1 MQKTIFIKIVFFI
14 LVKNF
19 AMHTEQR
26 LKIKL
31 TIGYILLIGIFSLS
45 ILYILRE
52 VKTLNISKEEIVTEN
67 SKVILLSTLINDLY
81 SVENSGRLAL
91 VSQRANDVRLHH
103 QQLDSLIGTISHLK
117 ANSIQDE
124 ILKNKL
130 DTIIDLI
137 QLKRLT
143 FDQVRD
149 VQQKLRQSGVLDQA
163 QVQIRQIQ
171 DSENAISID
180 TIVEKPGFW
189 EKLTTTRKDQKDQ
202 QEQRLQQENQKVIER
217 QKKYF
222 DSLNKATEIIM
233 SQARQAESK
242 LLSDYYQKEALFLNR
257 NKELSQQLQTLLL
270 EVEKIILKNSDITY
284 QTSKAS
290 VDNVS
295 NNIAK
300 AGIVISVIALIFGF
314 VILRDL
320 NKSAKYKEKL
330 EGLNKTME
338 DLVQQ
343 KSFFMAS
350 ISHDMVSPLNSLMGF
365 SSLLKNSLR
374 TRKQKEYLDNI
385 EASTNYIKN
394 MVDDLSLFSNLEYN
408 KIKIKKEQLNVKVLL
423 QDVFNNLKN
432 NAERK
437 NIQLLTEIDENLN
450 QDFYSDTYRIQQI
463 LTNVISNAIK
473 FTHKGSVTVKA
484 KYNKNKVF
492 IEVIDTGIG
501 IKTPNKKEIF
511 GEFIQVHDTN
521 ETMYGGSG
529 LGLNITKRL
538 IDLLYGTIS
547 YESEPEKGTTFYIEI
562 PMQPFENK
570 KVESAEEIEYDN
582 EKKLQN
588 KRILVIDDDPLQLK
602 LLEEIFGSKVKKLTT
617 IENGALAKEILQQET
632 YNLIVTDMQMPHYS
646 GLKVIK
652 DIRSLKEYEKT
663 PVIALTGK
671 IDYDEVEYRNL
682 GFNLY
687 MKKPLNINTL
697 YNTIYKLLRIKPKD
711 TRPVSKEIAASLKY
725 PHFNLTELYTL
736 LDNDEEAVKEILKSF
751 IENARQ
757 DMGKLYTA
765 IENKNPEELKNIAH
779 KMLPMFRQLKMN
791 EVVNQL
797 QTLERSA
804 EAFSIDKLRLTV
816 KQLSEKTEGLLKE
829 LERVIS

>member
-1 MQKTIFIKIVFFI
+1 
-14 LVKNF
+14 
-19 AMHTEQR
+19 MHTEQR

-31 TIGYILLIGIFSLS
+31 TLGYILLIGIFSLS

-67 SKVILLSTLINDLY
+67 TKVILLSSLISDLY
-81 SVENSGRLAL
+81 TVENSGRLAL
-91 VSQRANDVRLHH
+91 VSHSAKDVTQYH
-103 QQLDSLIGTISHLK
+103 QQLDSLIGTINHLK
-117 ANSIQDE
+117 ANSIQDQ

-149 VQQKLRQSGVLDQA
+149 VQQKYQQSDVFIQA
-163 QVQIRQIQ
+163 QTEIKRIQ
-171 DSENAISID
+171 TSDNAIAID
-180 TIVEKPGFW
+180 TVVEKVGW
-189 EKLTTTRKDQKDQ
+189 LEKIVTKREIQQK
-202 QEQRLQQENQKVIER
+202 QRLQEENQKIIAK
-217 QKKYF
+217 QKEYL
-222 DSLNKATEIIM
+222 DSLNKATESILTE
-233 SQARQAESK
+233 ARKVDNK
-242 LLSDYYQKEALFLNR
+242 LLRDYYQKEALFIKR
-257 NKELSQQLQTLLL
+257 NKELSQQLETLLL

-284 QTSKAS
+284 QTSKAI

-300 AGIVISVIALIFGF
+300 AGIVLSVIALIFGF

-320 NKSAKYKEKL
+320 NKSSRYKKKL
-330 EGLNKTME
+330 EELNTSME

-343 KSFFMAS
+343 KSLLMAS

-365 SSLLKNSLR
+365 STLLKNSLR
-374 TRKQKEYLDNI
+374 THKQKEYLDNI
-385 EASTNYIKN
+385 EVSTHYIKN

-408 KIKIKKEQLNVKVLL
+408 NIKIKKERMNFKVLL
-423 QDVFNNLKN
+423 NNILNNLRS
-432 NAERK
+432 NAQRK
-437 NIQLLTEIDENLN
+437 GIQLLAEIDENLN
-450 QDFYSDTYRIQQI
+450 QDFYSDAYRIQQI
-463 LTNVISNAIK
+463 LTNVISNALK
-473 FTHKGSVTVKA
+473 FTHKGNVTVKA
-484 KYNKNKVF
+484 KYSNNIVF

-501 IKTPNKKEIF
+501 IKTKNKKEIF
-511 GEFIQVHDTN
+511 GEFVQVHDTN
-521 ETMYGGSG
+521 ETIYGGSG

-547 YESEPEKGTTFYIEI
+547 YESEPNKGTTFFIEI
-562 PMQPFENK
+562 PIQPFENK
-570 KVESAEEIEYDN
+570 ITENNEEVEYDN

-602 LLEEIFGSKVKKLTT
+602 LIREIFGSKVKKLTT
-617 IENGALAKEILQQET
+617 IENGALAKEILKQET
-632 YNLIVTDMQMPHYS
+632 YHLIVTDMQMPHYS

-652 DIRSLKEYEKT
+652 DIRSLKEYEQT

-671 IDYDEVEYRNL
+671 IDYDETEYQNL

-697 YNTIYKLLRIKPKD
+697 YNTIYKLLRIKPKNVG
-711 TRPVSKEIAASLKY
+711 PVSKTVAANLKY
-725 PHFNLTELYTL
+725 PHFDLTELYTL

-757 DMGKLYTA
+757 DIGKLYIA
-765 IENKNPEELKNIAH
+765 LENKKTAELKNIAH
-779 KMLPMFRQLKMN
+779 KMLPMFRQLKMI
-791 EVVNQL
+791 EAVHHL
-797 QTLERSA
+797 QTLERTA
-804 EAFSIDKLRLTV
+804 ETLSIETLSLTV
-816 KQLSEKTEGLLKE
+816 KSVSEKTEEFLKE

>member
-1 MQKTIFIKIVFFI
+1 
-14 LVKNF
+14 
-19 AMHTEQR
+19 MHTEQR

-31 TIGYILLIGIFSLS
+31 TLGYILLIGIFSLS

-67 SKVILLSTLINDLY
+67 TKVILLSSLISDLY
-81 SVENSGRLAL
+81 TVENSGRLAL
-91 VSQRANDVRLHH
+91 VSHSAKDVTQYH
-103 QQLDSLIGTISHLK
+103 QQLDSLIGTINHLK
-117 ANSIQDE
+117 ANSIQDQ

-149 VQQKLRQSGVLDQA
+149 VQQKYQQSDVFIQA
-163 QVQIRQIQ
+163 QTEIKRIQ
-171 DSENAISID
+171 TSDNAIAID
-180 TIVEKPGFW
+180 TVVEKVGW
-189 EKLTTTRKDQKDQ
+189 LEKIVTKREIQQK
-202 QEQRLQQENQKVIER
+202 QRLQEENQKIIAK
-217 QKKYF
+217 QKEYL
-222 DSLNKATEIIM
+222 DSLNKATESILTE
-233 SQARQAESK
+233 ARKVDNK
-242 LLSDYYQKEALFLNR
+242 LLRDYYQKEALFIKR
-257 NKELSQQLQTLLL
+257 NKELSQQLETLLL

-284 QTSKAS
+284 QTSKAI

-300 AGIVISVIALIFGF
+300 AGIVLSVIALIFGF

-320 NKSAKYKEKL
+320 NKSSRYKKKL
-330 EGLNKTME
+330 EELNTSME

-343 KSFFMAS
+343 KSLLMAS

-365 SSLLKNSLR
+365 STLLKNSLR
-374 TRKQKEYLDNI
+374 THKQKEYLDNI
-385 EASTNYIKN
+385 EVSTHYIKN

-408 KIKIKKEQLNVKVLL
+408 KIKIKKERMNFKVLL
-423 QDVFNNLKN
+423 NNILNNLRS
-432 NAERK
+432 NAQRK
-437 NIQLLTEIDENLN
+437 GIQLLAEIDENLN
-450 QDFYSDTYRIQQI
+450 QDFYSDAYRIQQI
-463 LTNVISNAIK
+463 LTNVISNALK
-473 FTHKGSVTVKA
+473 FTHKGNVTVKA
-484 KYNKNKVF
+484 KYSNNIVF

-501 IKTPNKKEIF
+501 IKTKNKKEIF
-511 GEFIQVHDTN
+511 GEFVQVHDTN
-521 ETMYGGSG
+521 ETIYGGSG

-547 YESEPEKGTTFYIEI
+547 YESEPNKGTTFFIEI
-562 PMQPFENK
+562 PIQPFENK
-570 KVESAEEIEYDN
+570 ITENNEEVEYDN

-602 LLEEIFGSKVKKLTT
+602 LIREIFGSKVKKLTT

-632 YNLIVTDMQMPHYS
+632 YHLIVTDMQMPHYS

-652 DIRSLKEYEKT
+652 DIRSLKEYEQT

-671 IDYDEVEYRNL
+671 IDYDETEYQNL

-697 YNTIYKLLRIKPKD
+697 YNTIYKLLRIKPKNV
-711 TRPVSKEIAASLKY
+711 RPVSKTVAANLKY
-725 PHFNLTELYTL
+725 PHFDLTELYTL

-757 DMGKLYTA
+757 DIGRLYIALEHKKTA
-765 IENKNPEELKNIAH
+765 ELKNIAH
-779 KMLPMFRQLKMN
+779 KMLPMFRQLKMT
-791 EVVNQL
+791 EAVNHL
-797 QTLERSA
+797 QTLERTA
-804 EAFSIDKLRLTV
+804 ETLSIETLSLTV
-816 KQLSEKTEGLLKE
+816 KSVSEKTEEFLKE

>member
-1 MQKTIFIKIVFFI
+1 
-14 LVKNF
+14 
-19 AMHTEQR
+19 MHTEQR

-31 TIGYILLIGIFSLS
+31 TLGYILLIGIFSLS

-67 SKVILLSTLINDLY
+67 TKVILLSSLISDLY
-81 SVENSGRLAL
+81 AVENSGRLAL
-91 VSQRANDVRLHH
+91 VSQKSTDVKHHH
-103 QQLDSLIGTISHLK
+103 QQLDSLIGTINHLK

-124 ILKNKL
+124 ILKNKF

-171 DSENAISID
+171 DSENVISID

-189 EKLTTTRKDQKDQ
+189 EKLTTTRKDQKYQ

-222 DSLNKATEIIM
+222 DSLSKATEIIL
-233 SQARQAESK
+233 SQARQAENK

-270 EVEKIILKNSDITY
+270 EVEKIILKNSDTTY
-284 QTSKAS
+284 QNSKTI

-300 AGIVISVIALIFGF
+300 AGIVLSVIALIFGF

-320 NKSAKYKEKL
+320 NKSSRYKKKL
-330 EGLNKTME
+330 EELNTSME

-374 TRKQKEYLDNI
+374 THKQKEYLDNI
-385 EASTNYIKN
+385 EASTHYIKN

-408 KIKIKKEQLNVKVLL
+408 NIKIKKDRLNFKTLL
-423 QDVFNNLKN
+423 NGILNNLKGT
-432 NAERK
+432 AHRK
-437 NIQLLTEIDENLN
+437 GIQLLSEIDEKLN
-450 QDFYSDTYRIQQI
+450 QDFYSDAYRIQQI
-463 LTNVISNAIK
+463 LTNVISNAVK

-484 KYNKNKVF
+484 KYNKNILF
-492 IEVIDTGIG
+492 IEISDTGIG
-501 IKTPNKKEIF
+501 IKTKDKKEIF
-511 GEFIQVHDTN
+511 GEFVQVHDTN
-521 ETMYGGSG
+521 EIIYGGSG

-547 YESEPEKGTTFYIEI
+547 YESEPNKGTTFFIEI
-562 PMQPFENK
+562 PMQSFESK
-570 KVESAEEIEYDN
+570 PTESSEEIEYDN

-602 LLEEIFGSKVKKLTT
+602 LIQEIFGNKVKKLTT
-617 IENGALAKEILQQET
+617 IENGALAKEILLQET

-671 IDYDEVEYRNL
+671 IDYDETEYQNL

-697 YNTIYKLLRIKPKD
+697 YNTIYKLLRIKPKSVH
-711 TRPVSKEIAASLKY
+711 PVSKTVAANLKY
-725 PHFNLTELYTL
+725 PHFDLTELYTL

-757 DMGKLYTA
+757 DIGNLYRA
-765 IENKNPEELKNIAH
+765 LENKNPEELKSIAH
-779 KMLPMFRQLKMN
+779 KMLPMFRQLKMT
-791 EVVNQL
+791 EAVNHL
-797 QTLERSA
+797 QTLERTA
-804 EAFSIDKLRLTV
+804 ETLSIEELGLTV
-816 KQLSEKTEGLLKE
+816 KSVSEKTEELLKE

>member
-1 MQKTIFIKIVFFI
+1 
-14 LVKNF
+14 
-19 AMHTEQR
+19 MHTEQR

-31 TIGYILLIGIFSLS
+31 TLGYILLIGIFSLS

-67 SKVILLSTLINDLY
+67 TKVILLSSLISDLY
-81 SVENSGRLAL
+81 TVENSGRLAL
-91 VSQRANDVRLHH
+91 VSHSAKDVTQYH
-103 QQLDSLIGTISHLK
+103 QQLDSLIGTINHLK
-117 ANSIQDE
+117 ANSIQDQ

-149 VQQKLRQSGVLDQA
+149 VQQKYQQSDVFIQA
-163 QVQIRQIQ
+163 QTEIKRIQ
-171 DSENAISID
+171 TSDNAIAID
-180 TIVEKPGFW
+180 TVVEKVGW
-189 EKLTTTRKDQKDQ
+189 LEKIVTKREIQQK
-202 QEQRLQQENQKVIER
+202 QRLQEENQKIIAK
-217 QKKYF
+217 QKEYL
-222 DSLNKATEIIM
+222 DSLNKATESILTE
-233 SQARQAESK
+233 ARKVDNK
-242 LLSDYYQKEALFLNR
+242 LLRDYYQKEALFIKR
-257 NKELSQQLQTLLL
+257 NKELSQQLETLLL

-284 QTSKAS
+284 QTSKAI

-300 AGIVISVIALIFGF
+300 AGIVLSVIALIFGF

-320 NKSAKYKEKL
+320 NKSSRYKKKL
-330 EGLNKTME
+330 EELNTSME

-343 KSFFMAS
+343 KSLLMAS

-365 SSLLKNSLR
+365 STLLKNSLR
-374 TRKQKEYLDNI
+374 THKQKEYLDNI
-385 EASTNYIKN
+385 EVSTHYIKN

-408 KIKIKKEQLNVKVLL
+408 KIKIKKERMNFKVLL
-423 QDVFNNLKN
+423 NNILNNLRS
-432 NAERK
+432 NAQRK
-437 NIQLLTEIDENLN
+437 GIQLLAEIDENLN
-450 QDFYSDTYRIQQI
+450 QDFYSDAYRIQQI
-463 LTNVISNAIK
+463 LTNVISNALK
-473 FTHKGSVTVKA
+473 FTHKGNVTVKA
-484 KYNKNKVF
+484 KYSNNIVF

-501 IKTPNKKEIF
+501 IKTKNKKEIF
-511 GEFIQVHDTN
+511 GEFVQVHDTN
-521 ETMYGGSG
+521 ETIYGGSG

-547 YESEPEKGTTFYIEI
+547 YESEPNKGTTFFIEI
-562 PMQPFENK
+562 PIQPFENK
-570 KVESAEEIEYDN
+570 ITENNEEVEYDN

-602 LLEEIFGSKVKKLTT
+602 LIREIFGSKVKKLTT
-617 IENGALAKEILQQET
+617 IENGALAKEILKQET
-632 YNLIVTDMQMPHYS
+632 YHLIVTDMQMPHYS

-652 DIRSLKEYEKT
+652 DIRSLKEYEQT

-671 IDYDEVEYRNL
+671 IDYDETEYQNL

-697 YNTIYKLLRIKPKD
+697 YNTIYKLLRIKPKNVG
-711 TRPVSKEIAASLKY
+711 PVSKTVAANLKY
-725 PHFNLTELYTL
+725 PHFDLTELYTL

-757 DMGKLYTA
+757 DIGRLYIALEHKKTA
-765 IENKNPEELKNIAH
+765 ELKNIAH
-779 KMLPMFRQLKMN
+779 KMLPMFRQLKMT
-791 EVVNQL
+791 EAVNHL
-797 QTLERSA
+797 QTLERTA
-804 EAFSIDKLRLTV
+804 ETLSIETLSLTV
-816 KQLSEKTEGLLKE
+816 KNVSEKTEEFLKE
-829 LERVIS
+829 LERVIN

>member
-1 MQKTIFIKIVFFI
+1 
-14 LVKNF
+14 
-19 AMHTEQR
+19 MHTEQR

-31 TIGYILLIGIFSLS
+31 TLGYILLIGIFSLS

-52 VKTLNISKEEIVTEN
+52 VKTLNVSKEEIVTEN
-67 SKVILLSTLINDLY
+67 TKVILLSSLISDLY
-81 SVENSGRLAL
+81 TVENSGRLAL
-91 VSQRANDVRLHH
+91 VSHSAKDVTQYH
-103 QQLDSLIGTISHLK
+103 QQLDSLIGTINHLK
-117 ANSIQDE
+117 ANSIQDQ

-149 VQQKLRQSGVLDQA
+149 VQQKYQQSDVFIQA
-163 QVQIRQIQ
+163 QTEIKRIQ
-171 DSENAISID
+171 TSDNAIAID
-180 TIVEKPGFW
+180 TVVEKVGW
-189 EKLTTTRKDQKDQ
+189 LEKIVTKREIQQK
-202 QEQRLQQENQKVIER
+202 QRLQEENQKIIAK
-217 QKKYF
+217 QKEYL
-222 DSLNKATEIIM
+222 DSLNKATESILTE
-233 SQARQAESK
+233 ARKVDNK
-242 LLSDYYQKEALFLNR
+242 LLRDYYQKEALFIKR
-257 NKELSQQLQTLLL
+257 NKELSQQLETLLL

-284 QTSKAS
+284 QTSKAI

-300 AGIVISVIALIFGF
+300 AGIVLSVIALIFGF

-320 NKSAKYKEKL
+320 NKSSRYKKKL
-330 EGLNKTME
+330 EELNTSME

-343 KSFFMAS
+343 KSLLMAS

-365 SSLLKNSLR
+365 STLLKNSLR
-374 TRKQKEYLDNI
+374 THKQKEYLDNI
-385 EASTNYIKN
+385 EVSTHYIKN

-408 KIKIKKEQLNVKVLL
+408 KIKIKKERMNFKVLL
-423 QDVFNNLKN
+423 NNILNNLRS
-432 NAERK
+432 NAQRK
-437 NIQLLTEIDENLN
+437 GIQLLAEIDENLN
-450 QDFYSDTYRIQQI
+450 QDFYSDAYRIQQI
-463 LTNVISNAIK
+463 LTNVISNALK
-473 FTHKGSVTVKA
+473 FTHKGNVTVKA
-484 KYNKNKVF
+484 KYSNNIVF

-501 IKTPNKKEIF
+501 IKTKNKKEIF
-511 GEFIQVHDTN
+511 GEFVQVHDTN
-521 ETMYGGSG
+521 ETIYGGSG

-547 YESEPEKGTTFYIEI
+547 YESEPNKGTTFFIEI
-562 PMQPFENK
+562 PIQPFENK
-570 KVESAEEIEYDN
+570 ITENNEEVEYDN

-602 LLEEIFGSKVKKLTT
+602 LIREIFGSKVKKLTT

-632 YNLIVTDMQMPHYS
+632 YHLIVTDMQMPHYS

-652 DIRSLKEYEKT
+652 DIRSLKEYEQT

-671 IDYDEVEYRNL
+671 IDYDETEYQNL

-697 YNTIYKLLRIKPKD
+697 YNTIYKLLRIKPKNV
-711 TRPVSKEIAASLKY
+711 RPVSKTVAANLKY
-725 PHFNLTELYTL
+725 PHFDLTELYTL

-757 DMGKLYTA
+757 DIGRLYIALEHKKTA
-765 IENKNPEELKNIAH
+765 ELKNIAH
-779 KMLPMFRQLKMN
+779 KMLPMFRQLKMT
-791 EVVNQL
+791 EAVNHL
-797 QTLERSA
+797 QTLERTA
-804 EAFSIDKLRLTV
+804 ETLSIETLSLTV
-816 KQLSEKTEGLLKE
+816 KSVSEKTEEFLKE

>member
-1 MQKTIFIKIVFFI
+1 
-14 LVKNF
+14 
-19 AMHTEQR
+19 MHTEQR

-31 TIGYILLIGIFSLS
+31 TLGYILLIGIFSLS

-67 SKVILLSTLINDLY
+67 TKVILLSSLISDLY
-81 SVENSGRLAL
+81 TVENSGRLAL
-91 VSQRANDVRLHH
+91 VSHSAKDVKQYH
-103 QQLDSLIGTISHLK
+103 QQLDSLIGTINYLK

-149 VQQKLRQSGVLDQA
+149 VQQKYQQSDVFIQA
-163 QVQIRQIQ
+163 QTEIKRIQ
-171 DSENAISID
+171 TSDNAIAID
-180 TIVEKPGFW
+180 TVVEKVGW
-189 EKLTTTRKDQKDQ
+189 LEKIVTKREIQQK
-202 QEQRLQQENQKVIER
+202 QRLQEENQKIIAK
-217 QKKYF
+217 QKEYL
-222 DSLNKATEIIM
+222 DSLNKATESILTE
-233 SQARQAESK
+233 ARKVDNK
-242 LLSDYYQKEALFLNR
+242 LLRDYYQKEALFIKR
-257 NKELSQQLQTLLL
+257 NKELSQQLETLLL

-284 QTSKAS
+284 QTSKAI

-300 AGIVISVIALIFGF
+300 AGIIISVIALIFGF

-320 NKSAKYKEKL
+320 NKSSRYKKKL
-330 EGLNKTME
+330 EELNTSME

-343 KSFFMAS
+343 KSLLMAS

-365 SSLLKNSLR
+365 STLLKNSLR
-374 TRKQKEYLDNI
+374 THKQKEYLDNI
-385 EASTNYIKN
+385 EVSTHYIKN

-408 KIKIKKEQLNVKVLL
+408 KIKIKKERMNFKVLL
-423 QDVFNNLKN
+423 NNILNNLRS
-432 NAERK
+432 NAQRK
-437 NIQLLTEIDENLN
+437 GIQLLAEIDENLN
-450 QDFYSDTYRIQQI
+450 QDFYSDAYRIQQI
-463 LTNVISNAIK
+463 LTNVISNALK
-473 FTHKGSVTVKA
+473 FTHKGNVTVKA
-484 KYNKNKVF
+484 KYSNNIVF

-501 IKTPNKKEIF
+501 IKTKNKKEIF
-511 GEFIQVHDTN
+511 GEFVQVHDTN
-521 ETMYGGSG
+521 ETIYGGSG

-547 YESEPEKGTTFYIEI
+547 YESEPNKGTTFFIEI
-562 PMQPFENK
+562 PIQPFENK
-570 KVESAEEIEYDN
+570 ATENNEEVEYDN

-602 LLEEIFGSKVKKLTT
+602 LIREIFGSKVKKLTT
-617 IENGALAKEILQQET
+617 IENGALAKEILKQET
-632 YNLIVTDMQMPHYS
+632 YHLIVTDMQMPHYS

-652 DIRSLKEYEKT
+652 DIRSLKEYEQT

-671 IDYDEVEYRNL
+671 IDYDETEYQNL

-697 YNTIYKLLRIKPKD
+697 YNTIYKLLRIKPKNVG
-711 TRPVSKEIAASLKY
+711 PVSKTVAANLKY
-725 PHFNLTELYTL
+725 PHFDLTELYTL

-757 DMGKLYTA
+757 DIGKLYIALEHKKTA
-765 IENKNPEELKNIAH
+765 ELKNIAH
-779 KMLPMFRQLKMN
+779 KMLPMFRQLKMT
-791 EVVNQL
+791 EAVNHL
-797 QTLERSA
+797 QTLERTA
-804 EAFSIDKLRLTV
+804 ETLSIEILSLTV
-816 KQLSEKTEGLLKE
+816 KSVSEKTEEFLKE

>member
-1 MQKTIFIKIVFFI
+1 
-14 LVKNF
+14 
-19 AMHTEQR
+19 MHTEQR

-31 TIGYILLIGIFSLS
+31 TLGYILLIGIFSLS

-67 SKVILLSTLINDLY
+67 TKVILLSSLISDLY
-81 SVENSGRLAL
+81 TVENSGRLAL
-91 VSQRANDVRLHH
+91 VSHSAKDVTQYH
-103 QQLDSLIGTISHLK
+103 QQLDSLIGTINHLK
-117 ANSIQDE
+117 ANSIQDQ

-149 VQQKLRQSGVLDQA
+149 VQQKYQQSDVFIQA
-163 QVQIRQIQ
+163 QTEIKRIQ
-171 DSENAISID
+171 TSDNAIAID
-180 TIVEKPGFW
+180 TVVEKVGW
-189 EKLTTTRKDQKDQ
+189 LEKIVTKREIQQK
-202 QEQRLQQENQKVIER
+202 QRLQEENQKIIAK
-217 QKKYF
+217 QKEYL
-222 DSLNKATEIIM
+222 DSLNKATESILTE
-233 SQARQAESK
+233 ARKVDNK
-242 LLSDYYQKEALFLNR
+242 LLRDYYQKEALFIKR
-257 NKELSQQLQTLLL
+257 NKELSQQLETLLL

-284 QTSKAS
+284 QTSKAI

-300 AGIVISVIALIFGF
+300 AGIVLSVIALIFGF

-320 NKSAKYKEKL
+320 NKSSRYKKKL
-330 EGLNKTME
+330 EELNTSME

-343 KSFFMAS
+343 KSLLMAS

-365 SSLLKNSLR
+365 STLLKNSLR
-374 TRKQKEYLDNI
+374 THKQKEYLDNI
-385 EASTNYIKN
+385 EVSTHYIKN

-408 KIKIKKEQLNVKVLL
+408 KIKIKKERMNFKVLL
-423 QDVFNNLKN
+423 NNILNNLRS
-432 NAERK
+432 NAQRK
-437 NIQLLTEIDENLN
+437 GIQLLTEIDENLN
-450 QDFYSDTYRIQQI
+450 QDFYSDAYRIQQI
-463 LTNVISNAIK
+463 LTNVISNALK
-473 FTHKGSVTVKA
+473 FTHKGNVTVKA
-484 KYNKNKVF
+484 KYSNNIVF

-501 IKTPNKKEIF
+501 IKTKNKKEIF
-511 GEFIQVHDTN
+511 GEFVQVHDTN
-521 ETMYGGSG
+521 ETIYGGSG

-547 YESEPEKGTTFYIEI
+547 YESEPNKGTTFFIEI
-562 PMQPFENK
+562 PIQPFENK
-570 KVESAEEIEYDN
+570 ITENNEEVEYDN

-602 LLEEIFGSKVKKLTT
+602 LIREIFGSKVKKLTT
-617 IENGALAKEILQQET
+617 IENGALAKEILKQET
-632 YNLIVTDMQMPHYS
+632 YHLIVTDMQMPHYS

-652 DIRSLKEYEKT
+652 DIRSLKEYEQT

-671 IDYDEVEYRNL
+671 IDYDETEYQNL

-697 YNTIYKLLRIKPKD
+697 YNTIYKLLRIKPKNVG
-711 TRPVSKEIAASLKY
+711 PVSKTVAANLKY
-725 PHFNLTELYTL
+725 PHFDLTELYTL

-757 DMGKLYTA
+757 DIGRLYIALEHKKTA
-765 IENKNPEELKNIAH
+765 ELKNIAH
-779 KMLPMFRQLKMN
+779 KMLPMFRQLKMT
-791 EVVNQL
+791 EAVNHL
-797 QTLERSA
+797 QTLERTA
-804 EAFSIDKLRLTV
+804 ETLSIETLSLTV
-816 KQLSEKTEGLLKE
+816 KNVSEKTEEFLKE
-829 LERVIS
+829 LERVIN